1 MMLSTLF
8 KEMKSI
14 LISFYIE
21 ILLEEISINVKE
33 ETKSLKTDINFLK
46 LEN

>member
-1 MMLSTLF
+1 MLSTLF
-8 KEMKSI
+8 KEIKSI
-14 LISFYIE
+14 LISFCIKL
-21 ILLEEISINVKE
+21 LLEEISINVKE